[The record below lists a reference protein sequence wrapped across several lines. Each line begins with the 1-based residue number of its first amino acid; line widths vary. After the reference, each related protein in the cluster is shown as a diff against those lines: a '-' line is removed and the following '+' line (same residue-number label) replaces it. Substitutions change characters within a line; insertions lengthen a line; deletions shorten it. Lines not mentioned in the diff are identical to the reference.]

1 MSRQE
6 IKQPC
11 KMLLVET
18 GHTGTQVF
26 QFCRMSEKCHK
37 KVEEGQYK
45 DGGEQYDNGNKAA

>member
-26 QFCRMSEKCHK
+26 QFCCMSEKCHK